1 MTFLPTLRRLA
12 TALVI
17 SGTALVSV
25 APVQAQQEIS
35 PEHLAKAREY
45 VNITDSGQL
54 YERTLVEM
62 GLQVMR
68 VMIQQDPS
76 LREPLLEALQTVYE
90 GYLADRDSLYNQFAR
105 IYAIRFSEEE
115 LQQIVDFYSTPVGAR
130 LLEQNPSINQDLTTI
145 LGIWSRNTSNEYLAR
160 VRAELRNQ
168 GYNAPAAEI
177 EGDAPADGEAPAEG
191 EAAPQ

>member
-115 LQQIVDFYSTPVGAR
+115 LEQIVDFYST
-130 LLEQNPSINQDLTTI
+130 INQDLTTI
-145 LGIWSRNTSNEYLAR
+145 LGIWRRNTANEYLAR
-160 VRAELRNQ
+160 VRTELRNQ
-168 GYNAPAAEI
+168 GYNAPATEI